1 MSVNTITLL
10 SFSGKSKMMANLGSF
25 LTKAKL
31 GGGACT
37 FFKQIF
43 IDKWFSNGK
52 YVGFKI

>member
-1 MSVNTITLL
+1 ML
-10 SFSGKSKMMANLGSF
+10 ANLGSF